1 MSLNLVNTIVEL
13 AIALIGTAA
22 FSRLFSKVSAIPA
35 VAKTQEISSD
45 IARIGKQALPII
57 DTVWALYG
65 PERYPIAQILRSAV
79 DVLGEV
85 SAVKT
90 PEDFA
95 GLLSYVEQEF
105 SPVVY
110 AEHAANTKAINPKLF
125 AMGKA
130 VGEVLGRFGDPQ

>member
-1 MSLNLVNTIVEL
+1 MSLNLFNTVFEL

-22 FSRLFSKVSAIPA
+22 FSRLFAKVNALPA
-35 VAKTQEISSD
+35 VAMLQSTAGD
-45 IARIGKQALPII
+45 AARIGKQALPII

-65 PERYPIAQILRSAV
+65 PERYPVAQILRSAV

-85 SAVKT
+85 SAVEK

-95 GLLSYVEQEF
+95 ELLSYVEREF
-105 SPVVY
+105 SPVAY
-110 AEHAANTKAINPKLF
+110 AEHAANTKTIPPQLF

-130 VGEVLGRFGDPQ
+130 IGEALGR